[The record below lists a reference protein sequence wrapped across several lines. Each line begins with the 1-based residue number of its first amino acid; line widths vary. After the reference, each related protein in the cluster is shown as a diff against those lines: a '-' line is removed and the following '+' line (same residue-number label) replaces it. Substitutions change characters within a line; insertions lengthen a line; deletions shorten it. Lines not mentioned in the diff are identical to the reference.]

1 MKKTLLIVTAILCAT
16 PAFAADDTAAREKD
30 RKFFTFGDH
39 APDDT
44 ISPTEHRDCKSPSK
58 PTFITDLPFSEQRL
72 PQAVYLAEVAK
83 SILSTKTCS
92 CEMLYPTYDHA
103 IEVYKRYFLPMG
115 LPAKPGSKEQAYI
128 GRYIDEASK
137 SYDAAAN
144 MCIALGVY

>member
-1 MKKTLLIVTAILCAT
+1 MKKALLIVIAILSAT
-16 PAFAADDTAAREKD
+16 PSFAENNAAAREKD

-44 ISPTEHRDCKSPSK
+44 PNEHRDCRSPSK
-58 PTFITDLPFSEQRL
+58 PTFITDLPFPEQRL

-83 SILSTKTCS
+83 PILSTKTCS

-103 IEVYKRYFLPMG
+103 IEVYKRDFLPMG

-128 GRYIDEASK
+128 GQYINEASLN
-137 SYDAAAN
+137 YDKARN
-144 MCIALGVY
+144 LCTQMDVY